1 MLKKAIPL
9 KNLHKMDIDD
19 QGTLWEVFI
28 RVKAGRP
35 FKHVGSLHAY
45 DKEMAIQSARD
56 LFTRRNEG
64 NGIWI
69 VKAEDIISS
78 ESNDKEAFFDPSNDK
93 IYRHPTFYK
102 IPDGIK
108 HI

>member
-1 MLKKAIPL
+1 MEKD
-9 KNLHKMDIDD
+9 N
-19 QGTLWEVFI
+19 QGILWEVFI
-28 RVKAGRP
+28 QVKAGRP

-45 DKEMAIQSARD
+45 DKEMAMQSARD

-69 VKAEDIISS
+69 VKADDIISS
-78 ESNDKEAFFDPSNDK
+78 QSVDDEAFFDPSNDTV
-93 IYRHPTFYK
+93 YRHPTFYEV
-102 IPDGIK
+102 PDGVK

>member
-1 MLKKAIPL
+1 MLKKAILL

-19 QGTLWEVFI
+19 Q
-28 RVKAGRP
+28 
-35 FKHVGSLHAY
+35 
-45 DKEMAIQSARD
+45 
-56 LFTRRNEG
+56 G